1 MNLVAIVI
9 AIPNSI
15 PSRLFTKALACSH
28 VRVIIDLINNLN

>member
-15 PSRLFTKALACSH
+15 PSRLFTKALACS
-28 VRVIIDLINNLN
+28 VRVTIDLINNLN

>member
-15 PSRLFTKALACSH
+15 PSRLSTKALASS
-28 VRVIIDLINNLN
+28 VRVTIDLINNLN